1 VNSEECR
8 VKHPIAMKSAT
19 SSIPEGFSTIT
30 PYFAVPEAD
39 KLLNFLTQAFDAE
52 VMHRHLRPD
61 GKVAHAALRIGNATL
76 MLGELPPDRK
86 PMLAMLYFYVAD
98 CDATYRRAIS
108 AGARSI
114 MEPRD
119 QYYGDRS
126 AAVDDPA
133 GNQWWIA
140 THKEDLS
147 EAELEARMKQN
158 RPS

>member
-1 VNSEECR
+1 
-8 VKHPIAMKSAT
+8 
-19 SSIPEGFSTIT
+19 
-30 PYFAVPEAD
+30 
-39 KLLNFLTQAFDAE
+39 
-52 VMHRHLRPD
+52 
-61 GKVAHAALRIGNATL
+61 
-76 MLGELPPDRK
+76 
-86 PMLAMLYFYVAD
+86 MLAMLYFYVAD

-147 EAELEARMKQN
+147 EAELEARMKLN

>member
-1 VNSEECR
+1 MNRAS
-8 VKHPIAMKSAT
+8 
-19 SSIPEGFSTIT
+19 SSIPEGFSAIT

-39 KLLNFLTQAFDAE
+39 KLLNFLTQAFDA
-52 VMHRHLRPD
+52 VVVHRHMRPD
-61 GKVAHAALRIGNATL
+61 GKVAHAALRIGNSTL
-76 MLGELPPDRK
+76 MLGELPPGRT

-98 CDATYRRAIS
+98 CDATYRRAIA

-126 AAVDDPA
+126 AAVDDPS

-147 EAELEARMKQN
+147 EAELEARTKQN
-158 RPS
+158 RAAHQI

>member
-1 VNSEECR
+1 MLS
-8 VKHPIAMKSAT
+8 KSTTAMNTAKN
-19 SSIPEGFSTIT
+19 SIPEGFSAIT

-39 KLLNFLTQAFDAE
+39 KLLAFLAQAFDAE
-52 VMHRHLRPD
+52 VLQRHLKPD
-61 GKVAHAALRIGNATL
+61 GKVAHAALRIGNSTL
-76 MLGELPPDRK
+76 MLGELPPGRT
-86 PMLAMLYFYVAD
+86 PMLAMLYFYVPD
-98 CDATYRRAIS
+98 CDATYRRAIA
-108 AGARSI
+108 AGARTV

-140 THKEDLS
+140 TRKEDLS
-147 EAELEARMKQN
+147 EAELTARMKQN

>member
-1 VNSEECR
+1 
-8 VKHPIAMKSAT
+8 MKSAT

-52 VMHRHLRPD
+52 VVHRHMRPD
-61 GKVAHAALRIGNATL
+61 GKIAHATLRIGNSTL
-76 MLGELPPDRK
+76 MLGESPSGRT

-108 AGARSI
+108 AGARSS

-119 QYYGDRS
+119 LYYGDRS
-126 AAVDDPA
+126 AAVYDPA